1 MKEENQIAL
10 SLRSLRGSNS
20 RLMRAQGINLKMN
33 ASFFFYFLPG
43 GRIDHGHHDGKAV
56 KALNEAVAMNKA
68 VTKALQMVNKGK
80 ITPLIAI
87 YLFFKGKIPHY
98 IALLIES
105 ICILTSTQTVA
116 VTNLHML
123 TSHINRFHGNFPGFL
138 SLT

>member
-1 MKEENQIAL
+1 MT
-10 SLRSLRGSNS
+10 
-20 RLMRAQGINLKMN
+20 LKLTVDEGARN
-33 ASFFFYFLPG
+33 ESKNECFLLVFFFLFFLPG

-68 VTKALQMVNKGK
+68 VTKALEMVNKGK

-87 YLFFKGKIPHY
+87 YLFFKGNIPHY

-105 ICILTSTQTVA
+105 IYILTSTQAMA
-116 VTNLHML
+116 VTNLHLL
-123 TSHINRFHGNFPGFL
+123 TSHINRFHGNFFGFL

>member
-1 MKEENQIAL
+1 MTLKLTADEGARNESKNECF
-10 SLRSLRGSNS
+10 
-20 RLMRAQGINLKMN
+20 RLVFF
-33 ASFFFYFLPG
+33 SFFLPG

-105 ICILTSTQTVA
+105 IYILTSTQAMA
-116 VTNLHML
+116 VTNLHLL
-123 TSHINRFHGNFPGFL
+123 TSHINRFHGNFSGFL

>member
-1 MKEENQIAL
+1 M
-10 SLRSLRGSNS
+10 
-20 RLMRAQGINLKMN
+20 NLKMN
-33 ASFFFYFLPG
+33 ASFLFFFFFFLPG

-105 ICILTSTQTVA
+105 IYILTSTQALA
-116 VTNLHML
+116 VTNLHLL

>member
-1 MKEENQIAL
+1 ML
-10 SLRSLRGSNS
+10 PSC
-20 RLMRAQGINLKMN
+20 
-33 ASFFFYFLPG
+33 FFFLFFLPG

-80 ITPLIAI
+80 IIPLIAI

-105 ICILTSTQTVA
+105 ICIQLTSTQAIA
-116 VTNLHML
+116 VTNLYML
-123 TSHINRFHGNFPGFL
+123 TSYINRFQANFPGFL

>member
-1 MKEENQIAL
+1 ML
-10 SLRSLRGSNS
+10 PSCFFS
-20 RLMRAQGINLKMN
+20 
-33 ASFFFYFLPG
+33 SFFLPG

-105 ICILTSTQTVA
+105 IYILTSTQAMADDKSSLVNQSYKL
-116 VTNLHML
+116 V
-123 TSHINRFHGNFPGFL
+123 SWKFFRL
-138 SLT
+138 SLTHLDCQ

>member
-1 MKEENQIAL
+1 MT
-10 SLRSLRGSNS
+10 
-20 RLMRAQGINLKMN
+20 LKLTAN
-33 ASFFFYFLPG
+33 EGARNESKNECFLLVFFFFLPG

-105 ICILTSTQTVA
+105 IYILTSIQAMA
-116 VTNLHML
+116 VTNLHLL
-123 TSHINRFHGNFPGFL
+123 TSHINWFHGNFSGFL

>member
-1 MKEENQIAL
+1 L
-10 SLRSLRGSNS
+10 
-20 RLMRAQGINLKMN
+20 
-33 ASFFFYFLPG
+33 FFFSFPG

-87 YLFFKGKIPHY
+87 YLFFKGKIPRY

-105 ICILTSTQTVA
+105 ICIQLTSTQAMA

-123 TSHINRFHGNFPGFL
+123 TSYINRFQGNFPGFL